1 MNIALWLH
9 FFDERQEEI
18 LQKITWHCFSPDK
31 IKQFWGD
38 DCSNTAA
45 EIHYL
50 TKESL
55 FVDGLNTVSY
65 KILHRYGVQQNVQ
78 QVVVGI

>member
-1 MNIALWLH
+1 MLEKTVDNL
-9 FFDERQEEI
+9 
-18 LQKITWHCFSPDK
+18 SPDRM
-31 IKQFWGD
+31 KQFWGD
-38 DCSNTAA
+38 DCSTRATQ
-45 EIHYL
+45 IQYPD
-50 TKESL
+50 KESL